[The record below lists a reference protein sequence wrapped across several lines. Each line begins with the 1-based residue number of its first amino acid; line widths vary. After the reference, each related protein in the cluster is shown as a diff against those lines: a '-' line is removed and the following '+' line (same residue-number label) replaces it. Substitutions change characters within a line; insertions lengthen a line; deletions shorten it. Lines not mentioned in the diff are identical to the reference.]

1 MTIVRNQNLK
11 KWRLNNHE
19 KKKIIGFSTYE
30 IYTSNKKTLYT
41 KNLSKVDQ
49 INVINKRVF

>member
-49 INVINKRVF
+49 INVINKGVF

>member
-1 MTIVRNQNLK
+1 MKTKQPR
-11 KWRLNNHE
+11 E
-19 KKKIIGFSTYE
+19 KKIIGFSTYE

-49 INVINKRVF
+49 INVINKGVL